1 MSEVLRILSLPIKNN
16 NIPDMTTYFKTPN
29 GTMTLRP
36 IQSEILYTA
45 QEAQG
50 LLGLVGVGEGKT
62 LSSFLLPHVLCK
74 NGTSL
79 LIIPANMRAQC
90 LKDWQTYEEHFFL
103 PKRVELR
110 SYEEISTSPN
120 LLKAIA
126 PDAIICDEVHR
137 LKNKKSTRTKRLARY
152 ISARFKMGKPVKF
165 VGLSGTITST
175 SLRDFA
181 HLAAWALMEKSPTP
195 LSYALLER
203 WANVIDR
210 DAKPSTADKT
220 TMQPLVQKFGG
231 DERTA
236 FKRRLISAPGVVTS
250 IKGRPPCDL
259 AMQERIV
266 TNIPDKILAAIDH
279 VNKTWQ
285 TPDGEELNSPLEK
298 TRIFRQLIC
307 GFYYF
312 WNWPNGNVDREWLK
326 TRSEWNKQIR
336 EYLKTAKEGRDSPA
350 LVKNAC
356 IRHLSGKEK
365 DPTLSTDLL
374 QSFIDWHPHS
384 KKELPPVGA
393 RWISNYLIEDIM
405 QWATQQKEPP
415 IIWYEHIAFA
425 ARLGRLTNWP
435 IFAQGTKSDKAL
447 LSVSSPI
454 PAIVSAR
461 AHATGK
467 NLQVWGNQIIANP
480 LSDGARYEQ
489 LLGRCHRTGQQRPL
503 VNATVY
509 NHRIFAAALAQAR
522 LSAKY
527 IEETTEQEQRLNYAT
542 WTKVKV

>member
-1 MSEVLRILSLPIKNN
+1 MSEIQRILSIPMKDTQ
-16 NIPDMTTYFKTPN
+16 IPDLTNYFKKPA
-29 GTMTLRP
+29 GTMNLRP

-45 QEAQG
+45 RKAQG

-62 LSSFLLPHVLCK
+62 LASFLLPQVLCPE
-74 NGTSL
+74 GRSL

-90 LKDWQTYEEHFFL
+90 LKDWETYSSHFKL
-103 PKRVELR
+103 PANMELR
-110 SYEEISTSPN
+110 SYEEISTAPN

-126 PDAIICDEVHR
+126 PDAIICDEVHK

-152 ISARFKMGKPVKF
+152 ISQRYRDGNPVKF

-181 HLAAWALMEKSPTP
+181 HLAAWALREKSPTP
-195 LSYALLER
+195 LTYALVER

-210 DAKPSTADKT
+210 DAKPKQADRI
-220 TMQPLVQKFGG
+220 TMQALVQRFGG

-236 FKRRLISAPGVVTS
+236 FKKRLISAGGVVTS
-250 IKGRPPCDL
+250 IKGRPPCSL
-259 AMQERIV
+259 AMEERIIK
-266 TNIPDKILAAIDH
+266 NIPDKIIEALDH

-312 WNWPNGNVDREWLK
+312 WNWPKGQVDTEWMKARSNWNRE
-326 TRSEWNKQIR
+326 TRN
-336 EYLKTAKEGRDSPA
+336 YLKTAKEGYDSPS
-350 LVKNAC
+350 LVRNAC
-356 IRHLSGKEK
+356 VRHITGRQKE
-365 DPTLSTDLL
+365 DLPREL
-374 QSFIDWHPHS
+374 LEAYLEWQPHS
-384 KKELPPVGA
+384 HKDMPPVGA
-393 RWISNYLIEDIM
+393 RWISNYLIEDIVS
-405 QWATQQKEPP
+405 WANSQKEPP

-425 ARLGRLTNWP
+425 ARLGRFTNWP

-447 LSVSSPI
+447 LSVDRAI

-480 LSDGARYEQ
+480 LSDGARFEQ
-489 LLGRCHRTGQQRPL
+489 LLGRCHRNGQQRPL
-503 VNATVY
+503 ITATVY

-527 IEETTEQEQRLNYAT
+527 IEECTEQEQRLNYAA
-542 WTKVKV
+542 WTRVKV